1 MGANAIE
8 TILGGSDET
17 FDALRKDYFDNRILV
32 MNQGIDECVIED
44 FILFIL
50 KWNKEDKD
58 IPVEKRK
65 PIKLYI
71 NSGGG
76 DSIVAMQFVNTIKY
90 SKTPIIG
97 IGLSLVASAAFHIYI
112 ACKERVAFKDTIL
125 LMHDG
130 EVVIQNSTSKAK
142 DTMRFIDEV
151 ERRTKQHVLDCTKI
165 DEQFYDDHYDME
177 LYLFSNEA
185 KEYGIVD
192 KIVGEDV
199 DIDYIY

>member
-8 TILGGSDET
+8 TILGGNDET

>member
-1 MGANAIE
+1 ME
-8 TILGGSDET
+8 LGSVGSLIGGNDEL
-17 FDALRKDYFDNRILV
+17 FDALRKDYFDNRILIL
-32 MNQGIDECVIED
+32 NQAIDECVIED
-44 FILFIL
+44 FILYIF
-50 KWNKEDKD
+50 KWNRDDKD

-65 PIKLYI
+65 PIIIYI

-76 DSIVAMQFVNTIKY
+76 DSIIAMQFINAIKN

-97 IGLSLVASAAFHIYI
+97 VGLSLVASAAFHIYI
-112 ACKERVAFKDTIL
+112 ACSERIAFKDTIL

-142 DTMRFIDEV
+142 DTMKFIDEM

-165 DEQFYDDHYDME
+165 TEQFYDDHYDVE

-192 KIVGEDV
+192 KIIGEDA
-199 DIDYIY
+199 DLDCIY